1 MPATASSSPL
11 PTAGVIVS
19 FSPMMRAPTTVK
31 VVMWPAPQRTPT
43 SAPSVKR
50 RSRVMIV
57 ATATR
62 WSGSVA
68 CWRPRTKPR
77 KIAESAGSTGVDHSD
92 ILRRSPV
99 RRARWIAA
107 RNAQWASAA

>member
-1 MPATASSSPL
+1 MPATTSSSPL

-19 FSPMMRAPTTVK
+19 FSPTMTAPTMVS

-50 RSRVMIV
+50 RSRVTMV

-68 CWRPRTKPR
+68 CCRPRMKPR
-77 KIAESAGSTGVDHSD
+77 KIAERAGSSRVTPTS
-92 ILRRSPV
+92 
-99 RRARWIAA
+99 
-107 RNAQWASAA
+107 